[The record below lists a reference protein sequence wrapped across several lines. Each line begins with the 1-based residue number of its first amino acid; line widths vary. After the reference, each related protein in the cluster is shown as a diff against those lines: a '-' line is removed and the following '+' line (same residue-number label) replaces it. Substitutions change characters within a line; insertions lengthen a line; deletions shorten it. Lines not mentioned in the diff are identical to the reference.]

1 MVERT
6 DRAVGFAPTTPFTT
20 VVATTFFFF
29 SVVVVFFA
37 SGDGAAPEELTQPTV
52 TASARAGKMIND
64 R

>member
-1 MVERT
+1 MV
-6 DRAVGFAPTTPFTT
+6 
-20 VVATTFFFF
+20 VVTTFFFF

-52 TASARAGKMIND
+52 TARARAGKTIKD

>member
-1 MVERT
+1 MVEST
-6 DRAVGFAPTTPFTT
+6 DQVVASAVIAPFAIVLTT
-20 VVATTFFFF
+20 VFFF

-52 TASARAGKMIND
+52 TARARAGKIISD